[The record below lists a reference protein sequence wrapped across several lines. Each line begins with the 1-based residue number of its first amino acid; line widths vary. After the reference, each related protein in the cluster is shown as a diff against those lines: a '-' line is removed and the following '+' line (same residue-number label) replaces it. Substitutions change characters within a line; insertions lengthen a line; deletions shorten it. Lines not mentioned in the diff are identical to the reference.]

1 MKNSTNGSAKRN
13 QRVTARL
20 RRIQGQMVAIER
32 SLSTDPDCRML
43 LQRIA
48 AARDAM
54 SGLMASLIEDRLRTL
69 QLDPKSDDVNEA
81 IEEMIDVVHGYL
93 T

>member
-1 MKNSTNGSAKRN
+1 MNTPLKTVTKRN
-13 QRVTARL
+13 VRITARL
-20 RRIQGQMVAIER
+20 RRIQGQLAAVER
-32 SLSTDPDCRML
+32 SLVTDPDCTIL

-48 AARDAM
+48 AARGAM
-54 SGLMASLIEDRLRTL
+54 SGLMACLVEERLRTL
-69 QLDPKSDDVNEA
+69 QLDPQSDHAYEA

>member
-1 MKNSTNGSAKRN
+1 MNTPLNSCTKRN
-13 QRVTARL
+13 ARITARL
-20 RRIQGQMVAIER
+20 RRIQGQVAAIER
-32 SLSTDPDCRML
+32 SLVTDPDCTIL

-48 AARDAM
+48 AARGAM
-54 SGLMASLIEDRLRTL
+54 SGLMAYLIEELLRTL
-69 QLDPKSDDVNEA
+69 QLDPKSDDANEA

>member
-1 MKNSTNGSAKRN
+1 MNTPLKNFTKRN
-13 QRVTARL
+13 VRITARL
-20 RRIQGQMVAIER
+20 RPIQGQLAAIER
-32 SLSTDPDCRML
+32 SLVTDPDCTIL

-48 AARDAM
+48 AARGAM
-54 SGLMASLIEDRLRTL
+54 SGLMAYLIEERLRTL
-69 QLDPKSDDVNEA
+69 QLDPKSDDANEA

>member
-1 MKNSTNGSAKRN
+1 MNTPLNNFTKRN
-13 QRVTARL
+13 VAITARL
-20 RRIQGQMVAIER
+20 RRIQGQLAAIDR
-32 SLSTDPDCRML
+32 SLVTDPDCTIL

-48 AARDAM
+48 AARGAM
-54 SGLMASLIEDRLRTL
+54 SGLMAYLIEERLRTL
-69 QLDPKSDDVNEA
+69 QLDPKSDDANEA